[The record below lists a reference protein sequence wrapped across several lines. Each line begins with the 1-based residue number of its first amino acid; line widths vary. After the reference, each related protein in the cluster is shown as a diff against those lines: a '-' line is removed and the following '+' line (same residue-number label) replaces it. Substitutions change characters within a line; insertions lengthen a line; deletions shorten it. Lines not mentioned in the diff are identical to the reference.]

1 MIKHRTMR
9 MVYRTLWLVAA
20 LIGGPVAANGPIGE
34 HVNDLAGHL
43 DRYEN
48 EVNWLI
54 EQVGGIVDRYEA
66 EGQEAAQPE
75 LVVDHW
81 EAVDF
86 HAAIETNYVPLYAS
100 IWQGLFG
107 VRVAVEEAQPVA
119 TVRAELTSLEQT
131 LWQSLGAVKMAA
143 QIQAQGGTATISDA
157 DALSPSAT
165 IEAIKH
171 SLDRVVAKHAERLSG
186 EAKAIVFDAYLTRF
200 EGLEGDLIEVDADLV
215 EALELDFNVTLPQA
229 LDGGASVDDVREIVL
244 AMQAKL
250 ETARGMLAAVAEQ
263 RSSVF

>member
-1 MIKHRTMR
+1 MIKHCTMR
-9 MVYRTLWLVAA
+9 MVYSTLWLVAA

-131 LWQSLGAVKMAA
+131 LWQSLGAVKMRNRTQAA
-143 QIQAQGGTATISDA
+143 RTIWSTRSHPAQPRVQ
-157 DALSPSAT
+157 ALSTVWSPA
-165 IEAIKH
+165 
-171 SLDRVVAKHAERLSG
+171 RERLSG

-215 EALELDFNVTLPQA
+215 EALELDFNVTLP
-229 LDGGASVDDVREIVL
+229 GARWWRVC
-244 AMQAKL
+244 
-250 ETARGMLAAVAEQ
+250 G
-263 RSSVF
+263 